1 MPNGLSK
8 DGQTQ
13 RMKSIEYIEEYINT
27 QVLILADVT
36 GQHYFEQKYISCRRQ
51 KVR

>member
-13 RMKSIEYIEEYINT
+13 SMKSIEYIKEYINT
-27 QVLILADVT
+27 QGLILAKVT
-36 GQHYFEQKYISCRRQ
+36 GQHYFEKKY
-51 KVR
+51 